1 MDKEE
6 LHRALTAYLPEEVEW
21 KKKYLK
27 SLADGEL
34 PACMVNDSM
43 KILSDDPDER
53 GSLNDGTH
61 YFEGF
66 KNITLHRHWR
76 YFTVYYH
83 AHKFVEIMY
92 MYDGSGTNYIEG
104 VGRRMKKGDFCVIS
118 PKVYHIFEN
127 DGDSVLVNIIVK
139 TDYIERLFTDSFLLS
154 HPFADF
160 MRQMSGGTEYPK
172 YLYVE
177 PCGDGRIT
185 DAADELICAYL
196 EKSACVNWELE
207 ALLTL
212 LFSRI
217 ITSKKCTVT
226 KSELQYRNN
235 SAAVAILS
243 YIGSHLAETNLADT
257 AEYFNYSKPYICRL
271 IKESAGMTFSEY
283 AAKLRINRACELL
296 RHSQMHSSDV
306 AFTVGYRSVEYFNRS
321 FRRETGMSPNE
332 YREKSKNVKG

>member
-1 MDKEE
+1 MNKEE

-34 PACMVNDSM
+34 PACMVNDPM
-43 KILSDDPDER
+43 KILSDDSDER
-53 GSLNDGTH
+53 DTSLDYGTH
-61 YFEGF
+61 YFEGLR
-66 KNITLHRHWR
+66 NIALHRHWR
-76 YFTVYYH
+76 YFTVSYH
-83 AHKFVEIMY
+83 AHQYVEVMY
-92 MYDGSGTNYIEG
+92 MYDGSGTNYVEG
-104 VGRRMKKGDFCVIS
+104 VGCRMKKGDFCVIS

-127 DGDSVLVNIIVK
+127 DGDSVLVNIIIK
-139 TDYIERLFTDSFLLS
+139 TDYIEHLFTDSFLLS
-154 HPFADF
+154 HPFTDF
-160 MRQMSGGTEYPK
+160 MRQISGGTEYPK

-177 PCGDGRIT
+177 PCGDGKIT
-185 DAADELICAYL
+185 DAADELLCAYF
-196 EKSACVNWELE
+196 EKSACVNWEIE

-217 ITSKKCTVT
+217 ITSEKCTIT

-235 SAAVAILS
+235 SVAVAILS

-271 IKESAGMTFSEY
+271 IKESTGMTFSEY

-321 FRRETGMSPNE
+321 FMRETGMSPNE
-332 YREKSKNVKG
+332 YRKSQKT